1 MPSRTPRRRESD
13 RGRDGDIGSIE
24 IREIESTDRLL
35 VQQGAG
41 LAQDGHELG
50 RTASEVDLDLDEG
63 QGLLGLVTGFQG
75 LDVESLALEVLNGVV
90 RDDDAEG
97 AGGVAEAV
105 LDSREIAEEELGV
118 LDGVGVRRHG
128 SFLSMGL

>member
-1 MPSRTPRRRESD
+1 MV
-13 RGRDGDIGSIE
+13 GADGDIGPLE
-24 IREIESTDRLL
+24 VREIESTDRLL
-35 VQQGAG
+35 VQQRTA
-41 LAQDGHELG
+41 LPQDGHELG

-63 QGLLGLVTGFQG
+63 EGLLRLVPRLQG
-75 LDVESLALEVLNGVV
+75 LDVESLPLEVLDGIV

-118 LDGVGVRRHG
+118 LDGVGVRWHCP
-128 SFLSMGL
+128 FLSMGV